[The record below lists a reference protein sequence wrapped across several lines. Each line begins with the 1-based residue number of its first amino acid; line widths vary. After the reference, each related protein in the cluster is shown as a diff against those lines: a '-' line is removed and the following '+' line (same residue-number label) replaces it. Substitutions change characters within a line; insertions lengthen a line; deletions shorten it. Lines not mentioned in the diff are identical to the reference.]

1 MGGGPVGA
9 RARVPA
15 ACGGGDKPEAGPHA
29 PPRPVQPPPPPRSRP
44 PTRLPDRLRPPGS
57 TGGAGGG
64 ECGAATAG
72 ALIRGAAAGAGAEGR
87 SGLRAGSLRRE
98 HLPPGSGAAEAGR
111 PGAIAPV
118 MAAEDPGGFLGSRV
132 EGAGVWPRSYARGR
146 GGLVSSLPVLVSAV
160 GQAGFRS
167 CAPEWADSP
176 RITRGGASRP
186 LT

>member
-1 MGGGPVGA
+1 MGA

-15 ACGGGDKPEAGPHA
+15 ARGGGEKPEAGPHA
-29 PPRPVQPPPPPRSRP
+29 PPRPVQPPPPPSPRSRP

-87 SGLRAGSLRRE
+87 SGLGAGSLRRE

-132 EGAGVWPRSYARGR
+132 ERAGVWPRSYARGR
-146 GGLVSSLPVLVSAV
+146 RGLVSSFPVLVSAV

-167 CAPEWADSP
+167 CTPEWADSP
-176 RITRGGASRP
+176 RITRCGASP
-186 LT
+186 SLT